1 MTEHVV
7 EISESAARLRVEL
20 DRLLIERAE
29 HGAVAIPLGEI
40 AALVLTSPQTVLTQP
55 VLAGLASHGA
65 IVVAC
70 DTRRQPV
77 CMLLPLDAHSTQSA
91 RMRAQA
97 SVSAEVKARVWKQI
111 VQAKV
116 NAQARILEEAR
127 GSDAGLS
134 MLARRVT
141 RGDPSNIESQAS
153 VRYWKALFAAGPFK
167 RNRRAADANALLNY
181 GYAILR
187 AATARAICAAG
198 LHPTLGLHHR
208 NQYNAFC
215 LADDLMEPYRPT
227 VDAIVVRL
235 VESEGP
241 TELDGATRQ
250 ALVAAILGRHVA
262 SGEARTLFD
271 LLSIAASSLA
281 MVLIGQR
288 RLLDLRVP
296 GT

>member
-167 RNRRAADANALLNY
+167 RNRRAADANVLLNY

-250 ALVAAILGRHVA
+250 ALVEAILGRHVA

-271 LLSIAASSLA
+271 LLSIVASSLA